1 MFLLVSQRLSFT
13 RKLAVEVRLVLPER
27 VALDASVATEVE
39 QEYAEGTRIL
49 LKFPRKH
56 LTFHS

>member
-1 MFLLVSQRLSFT
+1 M
-13 RKLAVEVRLVLPER
+13 EVRLVLPER